1 LLLAKVPKPHSRRI
15 VICNGWQYN
24 LVYVVRGAT
33 AREMK
38 NEKALGVCEE
48 SGFADKENE
57 WA

>member
-1 LLLAKVPKPHSRRI
+1 
-15 VICNGWQYN
+15 
-24 LVYVVRGAT
+24 VYVVRGAT